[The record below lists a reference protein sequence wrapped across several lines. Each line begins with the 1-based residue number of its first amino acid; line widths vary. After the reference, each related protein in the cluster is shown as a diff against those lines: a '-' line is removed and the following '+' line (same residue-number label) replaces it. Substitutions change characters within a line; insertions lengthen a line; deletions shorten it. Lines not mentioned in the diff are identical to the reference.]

1 MMNEVRL
8 ASSDKLSGLNLPFQ
22 DLRLPEMLFRYRAR
36 NFTET
41 LNKEE
46 TARWQGWCAEQLTNG
61 AGMHGL
67 SASDFFVRLNE
78 LVREMPD
85 NKLLFDSLENY
96 ARELCKRLGVKV

>member
-1 MMNEVRL
+1 
-8 ASSDKLSGLNLPFQ
+8 
-22 DLRLPEMLFRYRAR
+22 
-36 NFTET
+36 
-41 LNKEE
+41 
-46 TARWQGWCAEQLTNG
+46 
-61 AGMHGL
+61 MHGL